1 MNNTLR
7 SPKGIALIAGTIAL
21 LAVAGLLLVRR
32 NATPTEELAPMVT
45 IETSKGNIVV
55 ELFSD
60 KAPLSV
66 KNFLEYVDAGHY
78 NGTIFHRVI
87 SGFMIQGGG
96 FTKEMQQKPARAPVR
111 NEADNGLKNVRG
123 TLALARTP
131 DVHSATCQ
139 FFINVVD
146 NPFLDFTAPTP
157 QGYGYCVFGKVVQ
170 GMEVVDQI
178 KTVPTG
184 RFGPFSDVPAQPI
197 EILRISRAK

>member
-1 MNNTLR
+1 MNGMIR
-7 SPKGIALIAGTIAL
+7 SPKGIALAAGIIAVLAL
-21 LAVAGLLLVRR
+21 AGMMLLRR

-66 KNFLEYVDAGHY
+66 KNFLQYVDGGHY
-78 NGTIFHRVI
+78 DGTIFHRVI
-87 SGFMIQGGG
+87 NGFMIQGGG
-96 FTKEMQQKPARAPVR
+96 FTKDMQQKPAKAPVR
-111 NEADNGLKNVRG
+111 NEAENGLKNLRG

-131 DVHSATCQ
+131 DVNSATCQ

-146 NPFLDFTAPTP
+146 NSFLDFTSPTP

-178 KTVPTG
+178 KAVPTG
-184 RFGPFSDVPAQPI
+184 RAGPFSDVPTQPV
-197 EILRISRAK
+197 EILRISQVK

>member
-1 MNNTLR
+1 MNGMIR
-7 SPKGIALIAGTIAL
+7 SPKGIALAAGIIAVLAL
-21 LAVAGLLLVRR
+21 AGMMLLRR

-66 KNFLEYVDAGHY
+66 KNFLQYVDSGHY

-87 SGFMIQGGG
+87 NGFMIQGGG
-96 FTKEMQQKPARAPVR
+96 FTKDMQQKPVKAPVR
-111 NEADNGLKNVRG
+111 NEAENGLKNLRG

-131 DVHSATCQ
+131 DVNSATCQ

-146 NPFLDFTAPTP
+146 NAFLDFTSPTP

-178 KTVPTG
+178 KAVPTG
-184 RFGPFSDVPAQPI
+184 RAGPFSDVPTQPV
-197 EILRISRAK
+197 EIISISRVK

>member
-1 MNNTLR
+1 MNGMIR
-7 SPKGIALIAGTIAL
+7 SPKGIALAAGIIAVLAL
-21 LAVAGLLLVRR
+21 VGMMLLRR

-66 KNFLEYVDAGHY
+66 KNFLQYVDGGHY
-78 NGTIFHRVI
+78 DGTIFHRVI
-87 SGFMIQGGG
+87 NGFMIQGGG
-96 FTKEMQQKPARAPVR
+96 FTKDMQQKPAQAPVR
-111 NEADNGLKNVRG
+111 NEAENGLKNLRG

-131 DVHSATCQ
+131 DVNSATCQ

-146 NPFLDFTAPTP
+146 NAFLDFTSPTP

-178 KTVPTG
+178 KAVPTG
-184 RFGPFSDVPAQPI
+184 RAGPFSDVPTQPV
-197 EILRISRAK
+197 EILRISRVK

>member
-1 MNNTLR
+1 MNSMFT
-7 SPKGIALIAGTIAL
+7 SPKGIAVAAGIIAVLAL
-21 LAVAGLLLVRR
+21 AGVMLLRH
-32 NATPTEELAPMVT
+32 NATPTQELAPMVT

-55 ELFSD
+55 ELLAD

-66 KNFLEYVDAGHY
+66 KNFLQYVDAGHY

-96 FTKEMQQKPARAPVR
+96 FTKDMQQKPAKPPVR
-111 NEADNGLKNVRG
+111 NEADNGLKNLRG

-170 GMEVVDQI
+170 GMDVVDQI
-178 KTVPTG
+178 KAVPTG
-184 RFGPFSDVPAQPI
+184 RSGPFSDVPTQPV
-197 EILRISRAK
+197 EILRISRMK